1 MALAKKHKTI
11 SGKVNLAKMLKET
24 RDARRFAMSI
34 QPVFPM
40 SDIFPFS
47 VILDF
52 LRDILMQAWLCLAV
66 VLRPIVGDTIVDAF
80 PFIMG
85 GTLVTVG
92 SVALALGM
100 GLVLGVPMA
109 VLQVYGN
116 ALARRLVGLY
126 VWFFRG
132 VPILVLLFLSQ
143 GLFLSMGWI
152 IQPFL
157 LSCLVMG
164 CISTAYQSQI
174 FRGAIESLPQGQLK
188 AARALG
194 MRDLTA
200 ITCIILP
207 QALRLSIP
215 GWANEFSIL
224 LKDSAVCYLL
234 GTMEIMARVNAVAQ
248 RTHEHLAFFALAGV
262 IYFVLTLIV
271 LKLLRRLEN
280 KVQIPGYSAG
290 TVGSMANN
298 TQHGVKNA

>member
-1 MALAKKHKTI
+1 MK
-11 SGKVNLAKMLKET
+11 N
-24 RDARRFAMSI
+24 
-34 QPVFPM
+34 
-40 SDIFPFS
+40 
-47 VILDF
+47 
-52 LRDILMQAWLCLAV
+52 
-66 VLRPIVGDTIVDAF
+66 
-80 PFIMG
+80 
-85 GTLVTVG
+85 
-92 SVALALGM
+92 
-100 GLVLGVPMA
+100 
-109 VLQVYGN
+109 
-116 ALARRLVGLY
+116 
-126 VWFFRG
+126 
-132 VPILVLLFLSQ
+132 ILVI
-143 GLFLSMGWI
+143 GATG
-152 IQPFL
+152 
-157 LSCLVMG
+157 
-164 CISTAYQSQI
+164 QI
-174 FRGAIESLPQGQLK
+174 GSELTLELRKRYGDDHVIAGYIPAAMPQGQLK

-290 TVGSMANN
+290 TVGSMAKN

>member
-1 MALAKKHKTI
+1 
-11 SGKVNLAKMLKET
+11 
-24 RDARRFAMSI
+24 MSI
-34 QPVFPM
+34 QPVFLM

-47 VILDF
+47 AILDF

-152 IQPFL
+152 LEPFL

-194 MRDLTA
+194 MRDMTA

-234 GTMEIMARVNAVAQ
+234 GTMETARAWSCLTATGIASSAESQGGKTRTSAPKFRFSTGQVAKW
-248 RTHEHLAFFALAGV
+248 LGG
-262 IYFVLTLIV
+262 
-271 LKLLRRLEN
+271 RRGQADLEICEN
-280 KVQIPGYSAG
+280 G
-290 TVGSMANN
+290 TNIHMCY
-298 TQHGVKNA
+298 

>member
-1 MALAKKHKTI
+1 
-11 SGKVNLAKMLKET
+11 
-24 RDARRFAMSI
+24 MSI
-34 QPVFPM
+34 QPVFLM

-47 VILDF
+47 AILDF

-100 GLVLGVPMA
+100 GL
-109 VLQVYGN
+109 
-116 ALARRLVGLY
+116 Y

-152 IQPFL
+152 LEPFL

-290 TVGSMANN
+290 TVGSMAKN

>member
-1 MALAKKHKTI
+1 
-11 SGKVNLAKMLKET
+11 
-24 RDARRFAMSI
+24 MSRLE
-34 QPVFPM
+34 
-40 SDIFPFS
+40 IF
-47 VILDF
+47 
-52 LRDILMQAWLCLAV
+52 
-66 VLRPIVGDTIVDAF
+66 
-80 PFIMG
+80 
-85 GTLVTVG
+85 
-92 SVALALGM
+92 
-100 GLVLGVPMA
+100 
-109 VLQVYGN
+109 
-116 ALARRLVGLY
+116 
-126 VWFFRG
+126 
-132 VPILVLLFLSQ
+132 PILVLLFLSQ

-152 IQPFL
+152 LEPFL

-290 TVGSMANN
+290 TVGSMAKN

>member
-1 MALAKKHKTI
+1 
-11 SGKVNLAKMLKET
+11 
-24 RDARRFAMSI
+24 MSI
-34 QPVFPM
+34 QPVFLM

-47 VILDF
+47 AILDF

-80 PFIMG
+80 P
-85 GTLVTVG
+85 
-92 SVALALGM
+92 
-100 GLVLGVPMA
+100 
-109 VLQVYGN
+109 
-116 ALARRLVGLY
+116 
-126 VWFFRG
+126 
-132 VPILVLLFLSQ
+132 ILVLLFLSQ

-152 IQPFL
+152 LEPFL

-290 TVGSMANN
+290 TVGSMAKN

>member
-1 MALAKKHKTI
+1 
-11 SGKVNLAKMLKET
+11 
-24 RDARRFAMSI
+24 
-34 QPVFPM
+34 
-40 SDIFPFS
+40 
-47 VILDF
+47 
-52 LRDILMQAWLCLAV
+52 
-66 VLRPIVGDTIVDAF
+66 
-80 PFIMG
+80 
-85 GTLVTVG
+85 
-92 SVALALGM
+92 
-100 GLVLGVPMA
+100 
-109 VLQVYGN
+109 
-116 ALARRLVGLY
+116 
-126 VWFFRG
+126 
-132 VPILVLLFLSQ
+132 
-143 GLFLSMGWI
+143 MGWI